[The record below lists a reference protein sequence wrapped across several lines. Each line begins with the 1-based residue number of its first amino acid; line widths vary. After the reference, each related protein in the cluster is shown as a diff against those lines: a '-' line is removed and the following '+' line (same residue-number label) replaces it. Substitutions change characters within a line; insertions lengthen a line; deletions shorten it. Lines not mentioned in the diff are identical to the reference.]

1 MYTQSIAV
9 YCLQPAKRR
18 KVDPIPVV
26 HSSSSKLTVKLSSRL
41 MAMLEEKPLP
51 FVQIQNIETLLK
63 NPDRVEVSSWKSFVC
78 QKVVTRTVWTVI
90 LRRIMFY
97 TICRNTLHEHLI
109 KIFDS
114 VEATG
119 TKSGANLDILSQT
132 GRKTYFV

>member
-1 MYTQSIAV
+1 
-9 YCLQPAKRR
+9 
-18 KVDPIPVV
+18 
-26 HSSSSKLTVKLSSRL
+26 

-109 KIFDS
+109 KNFDS